1 MSNFPSEWRDLGRAT
16 YPKEVRLSG
25 TIYFSPLQSMFWWWE
40 RVMNKLLIPGRAW
53 VSSPTAAFIDV
64 QVCSFAQRPKT
75 EGSVCGRA
83 GGPSSPGQ
91 GQAYLSALSIVAPG
105 SQFFYQD

>member
-1 MSNFPSEWRDLGRAT
+1 
-16 YPKEVRLSG
+16 
-25 TIYFSPLQSMFWWWE
+25 
-40 RVMNKLLIPGRAW
+40 MNKLLIPGRAW